1 MPRNLF
7 EREMRDLKESLVD
20 MGHLIDTILAETL
33 RMLHQPENG
42 TAVEVAKREEAV
54 NTMERRIEDSCV
66 NIIALQQPLARDLRT
81 ITATLKI
88 VTDMERISDQ
98 CCDIC
103 EILCALAPVS
113 DGAKPPAHLGE
124 MLEQARSMFDD
135 ALSAFVSHEI
145 ALAYQVC
152 GRDDEVDAM
161 FSRIILEI
169 CAAIEGQPVVV
180 PRGADYMFI
189 AKYIERIADH
199 ATNIAEWTIF
209 IETGEHPDLNHGNPP
224 RSSE

>member
-7 EREMRDLKESLVD
+7 EREMQELKESLVD

-33 RMLHQPENG
+33 HMLHQPEAG
-42 TAVEVAKREEAV
+42 TAAGVAKREESV

-81 ITATLKI
+81 ITAALKI

-103 EILCALAPVS
+103 EILRALVPVS

-124 MLEQARSMFDD
+124 MLERARGMFDD
-135 ALSAFVSHEI
+135 ALSAFVAHEI
-145 ALAYQVC
+145 PLAYQVC

-161 FSRIILEI
+161 FSRTILEI

-209 IETGEHPDLNHGNPP
+209 IETGEHPDLNQGNFP
-224 RSSE
+224 R